1 MPALVDHTYS
11 SADEAVEASAL
22 WGCEVICE
30 TTEANY
36 DRLLDLTKNWWTE
49 GGSLY
54 FEECGS
60 GKPWRVALLGIQ
72 T

>member
-1 MPALVDHTYS
+1 MPSLVDHAYP
-11 SADEAVEASAL
+11 SADEAVQASAL

-36 DRLLDLTKNWWTE
+36 DRLLDLTRNWWIE
-49 GGSLY
+49 GGSLF
-54 FEECGS
+54 FEQTTS
-60 GKPWRVALLGIQ
+60 HKPWRVILLGAQ